1 MEKLKN
7 ENNIIDGN
15 LNEPSSNEGIISQ
28 KNETLMKSNSFF
40 IRRDDDDLYNKS
52 YFKDSKTSN
61 LNNLFRE
68 SILLSNTKRSNRN
81 SFFRQ
86 SLTKEKNSILNSNE
100 INENDSKENN
110 EKEIQFDNFV
120 YEKLSTLKN
129 NFNTFLNDNLNK
141 IEEKYSQYILF
152 IDNYIQTNE
161 NKLNKIGKSSEQ
173 IFINYADRT
182 IFKQIDLIIEIIDN
196 LFESIKDNISLLSNF
211 INDTSL
217 IFEKNPLE
225 KYINN
230 NSQLILDSFILS
242 KIDFQK
248 LNLTNLIDNKILK
261 DICLKYFSKK
271 KENTCSYLDINKP
284 DQEKLQIESEFL
296 KENYNNLQKLKLK
309 KIDDSQNSI
318 FSFLQQN
325 TINQIEV
332 IKINKCKNFNLEKF
346 PNCPNLFKFSVK
358 KTQIQNMFI
367 GENLNFTH
375 LEQIKLR
382 NCNLNDKLFYNF
394 FSLLSKNPEMQNNLE
409 VLDLSNNLIGNV
421 NLKEFVDSNNDLNN
435 LKLLDLSHNF
445 IYLFSMENF
454 GVFRSIKVLDL
465 SNNNI
470 TTSLLFEGILE
481 RIKTKKLLALLSLN
495 LFVSNNKEN
504 CEHYKKYLF
513 DFIQH
518 YEFETPKLVFSLL
531 LNKNNC
537 SVLQDLKL
545 SPSIKL
551 SLKSL
556 NLSCT
561 GLTSEIAIK
570 FFQGNYGLFNLK
582 KLNLSY
588 NLLTNKIFSLYISK
602 NENEELK
609 EDKNEFKKLYKINLS
624 FNEELSCE
632 SIEDLDLFYNFIYKT
647 PSLKKMTFYGTKFE
661 KDYLNLF
668 KNNAEKINKLE
679 SKISNQNLKF
689 VFQKK
694 IFTYNTDILK
704 LTNLIKF
711 ENKEF

>member
-15 LNEPSSNEGIISQ
+15 LNESSSNEGIISQ
-28 KNETLMKSNSFF
+28 KNETLMKSHTLF
-40 IRRDDDDLYNKS
+40 IRRDDDDSYNKS
-52 YFKDSKTSN
+52 NFKDSKTSN

-68 SILLSNTKRSNRN
+68 SILLSKTKESNRN

-86 SLTKEKNSILNSNE
+86 SLTLEKNSILNLNE

-248 LNLTNLIDNKILK
+248 LNLSNLIDNKILK

-309 KIDDSQNSI
+309 KIDGSQNSI

-325 TINQIEV
+325 KINQIEV
-332 IKINKCKNFNLEKF
+332 IKINKCQNFNLQKF

-367 GENLNFTH
+367 GENLNFKH

-421 NLKEFVDSNNDLNN
+421 NLKEFEDANNDLNN

-495 LFVSNNKEN
+495 LFVSNNKDN

-518 YEFETPKLVFSLL
+518 YEFETSKLVFSLL

-588 NLLTNKIFSLYISK
+588 NLLTNKIFSLYTK

-632 SIEDLDLFYNFIYKT
+632 SIEDLELFYNFIYKT

-661 KDYLNLF
+661 KVFLNLF

-679 SKISNQNLKF
+679 SKISNQNLKIF
-689 VFQKK
+689 FQKK
-694 IFTYNTDILK
+694 IFTYNTDVLK

>member
-7 ENNIIDGN
+7 ENNIIDGS
-15 LNEPSSNEGIISQ
+15 LNEPSSDEGVVSQ
-28 KNETLMKSNSFF
+28 KNETLTKSQTLF
-40 IRRDDDDLYNKS
+40 IRRDDDDLYKNS
-52 YFKDSKTSN
+52 FFKDSKTSN

-68 SILLSNTKRSNRN
+68 SILLSKTKRSNIN

-86 SLTKEKNSILNSNE
+86 SLTTEKNSVLNLNE

-261 DICLKYFSKK
+261 DISLKYFSKK
-271 KENTCSYLDINKP
+271 KENTCSYLDINMP

-309 KIDDSQNSI
+309 KIDGSQNSI
-318 FSFLQQN
+318 FSILQQN

-332 IKINKCKNFNLEKF
+332 IKINKCENFNLQKF
-346 PNCPNLFKFSVK
+346 PNCPNLWKFSVK
-358 KTQIQNMFI
+358 KTQIQNMFN

-421 NLKEFVDSNNDLNN
+421 NLKEFVENNLNN

-454 GVFRSIKVLDL
+454 GAFRSIKVLDL

-647 PSLKKMTFYGTKFE
+647 PSLKKMTFYETKFE

-679 SKISNQNLKF
+679 SKISNQNLKI